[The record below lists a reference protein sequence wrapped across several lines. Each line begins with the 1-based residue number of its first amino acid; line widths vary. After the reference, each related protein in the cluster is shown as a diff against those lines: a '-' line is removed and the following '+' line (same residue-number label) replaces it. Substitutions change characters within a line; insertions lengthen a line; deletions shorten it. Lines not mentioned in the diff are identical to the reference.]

1 MAAPDLADPA
11 GVDVADPVL
20 HRDGVLPPVWR
31 WLRGN
36 DPVRWT
42 VRPNGDSFWSVTSHA
57 EGVRVLRDSGT
68 FSSERGIRLG
78 GEPRAAAAAAGR
90 MLIVTD
96 PPRHGEIRRIIGSAF
111 TARTVR
117 RLEQNMRETVTA
129 CLDQAVEEGTT
140 DLVRIAARLP
150 VSVICDLLGVP
161 REDWDFMLDRT
172 TTAFGAVD
180 EHGGPTAAAAEAHT
194 DILLYYLELVGQR
207 RREPR
212 EDVVTA
218 LVQGEVDGRPLT
230 DEEILLNC
238 DGLISGGNE
247 TTRHAAVGGLLALAA
262 YPAQWRALRDDP
274 GILPT
279 AVDEILRWT
288 TPGAHI
294 LRTAVHDTEL
304 GGRAIG
310 AGQSVV
316 VWGASVNR
324 DESVFDA
331 PDEFRLDR
339 KPNRHLT
346 FGHGSHYC
354 LGGALATSE
363 LRVLFGEVARRV
375 AAVGVTGPVR
385 RVRSNHIA
393 GFEEA
398 FIALEPAA
406 SRSPA
411 PAGGGRHG

>member
-1 MAAPDLADPA
+1 MTVPDLADPA
-11 GVDVADPVL
+11 AVDVANPRL
-20 HRDGVLPPVWR
+20 HRDEALYPVWR
-31 WLRGN
+31 WMRRN

-42 VRPNGDSFWSVTSHA
+42 VRSGKDAFWSVTTHA
-57 EGVRVLRDSGT
+57 EAVRVLRDSRT
-68 FSSERGIRLG
+68 FSSERGMRLG
-78 GEPRAAAAAAGR
+78 GDRLAAAAASGK

-96 PPRHGEIRRIIGSAF
+96 PPRHSAIRRIIGSAF
-111 TARTVR
+111 TARTVQ

-129 CLDQAVEEGTT
+129 CLDQALEQGTG
-140 DLVRIAARLP
+140 DFVRTASRLP

-180 EHGGPTAAAAEAHT
+180 EHGSPTDDAVRAHA
-194 DILLYYLELVGQR
+194 DILLYYLEMAAQR
-207 RREPR
+207 RRSPR

-218 LVQGEVDGRPLT
+218 LVRGEVDGRPLT

-262 YPAQWRALRDDP
+262 HPAQWQPLRDDP
-274 GILPT
+274 GLLPT

-288 TPGAHI
+288 SPGAHT
-294 LRTAVHDTEL
+294 LRTAVRDTEL
-304 GGRAIG
+304 AGRTIE

-324 DESVFDA
+324 DESVFDE
-331 PDEFRLDR
+331 PDAFLLDR
-339 KPNRHLT
+339 KPNRHLA
-346 FGHGSHYC
+346 FGHGVHYC

-363 LRVLFGEVARRV
+363 LRVLFGELTRRV
-375 AAVGVTGPVR
+375 AAVEVSGPVR

-398 FIALEPAA
+398 VVTLRRAA
-406 SRSPA
+406 TT
-411 PAGGGRHG
+411 GGTGR

>member
-1 MAAPDLADPA
+1 MTTPDLVDPTA
-11 GVDVADPVL
+11 VDVADPLL
-20 HRDGVLPPVWR
+20 HRDDALHPVWR
-31 WLRGN
+31 WMRRN

-42 VRPNGDSFWSVTSHA
+42 VRSNEDSFWSVTAHA
-57 EGVRVLRDSGT
+57 DAVRVLRDSRT

-78 GEPRAAAAAAGR
+78 GDPLAAAAAAR
-90 MLIVTD
+90 KMLIVTD
-96 PPRHGEIRRIIGSAF
+96 PPRHGDIRRIIGSAF
-111 TARTVR
+111 TARTVQ

-129 CLDQAVEEGTT
+129 CLDQAFEQGAADV
-140 DLVRIAARLP
+140 VQIAARLP

-161 REDWDFMLDRT
+161 REDWDFMVNRT
-172 TTAFGAVD
+172 TVAFGAVD
-180 EHGGPTAAAAEAHT
+180 DHGSPTADAAEAHAE
-194 DILLYYLELVGQR
+194 ILLYYLELVKQR
-207 RREPR
+207 RRSPR

-262 YPAQWRALRDDP
+262 HPDQWQALRDDP
-274 GILPT
+274 AILSS
-279 AVDEILRWT
+279 AVEEILRWT
-288 TPGAHI
+288 TPGAHT
-294 LRTAVHDTEL
+294 LRTAVRDTEL
-304 GGRAIG
+304 AGRPIE

-324 DESVFDA
+324 DESVFEE
-331 PDEFRLDR
+331 PDTFRLDR

-346 FGHGSHYC
+346 FGHGAHYC

-375 AAVGVTGPVR
+375 AAVGVPGPVR

-398 FIALEPAA
+398 VVVLEPAPVA
-406 SRSPA
+406 GTT
-411 PAGGGRHG
+411 GGGRHG

>member
-1 MAAPDLADPA
+1 MTAVTD
-11 GVDVADPVL
+11 VDVADPTL
-20 HRDGVLPPVWR
+20 HRDGALPPVWR
-31 WLRGN
+31 WMRRH

-42 VRPNGDSFWSVTSHA
+42 VRPNQDSYWSVTTHA
-57 EGVRVLRDSGT
+57 EAVRVLRDSRT

-78 GEPRAAAAAAGR
+78 ADPVAAAAASRR

-96 PPRHGEIRRIIGSAF
+96 PPRHADLRRIIASAF

-129 CLDQAVEEGTT
+129 SLDHAFERGAGDFVEVAG
-140 DLVRIAARLP
+140 RLP

-161 REDWDFMLDRT
+161 REDWDFLLGRT
-172 TTAFGAVD
+172 TVAFGAVD
-180 EHGGPTAAAAEAHT
+180 EHGSPTAEAVEAHA
-194 DILLYYLELVGQR
+194 DILLYHLELARQR
-207 RREPR
+207 RRDPR

-262 YPAQWRALRDDP
+262 DPGQWRALRANPDL
-274 GILPT
+274 LPT

-288 TPGAHI
+288 TPGAHT
-294 LRTAVHDTEL
+294 LRTAVGDTEL
-304 GGRAIG
+304 AGRAIE
-310 AGQSVV
+310 AGQQVV
-316 VWGASVNR
+316 VWGGSVNR
-324 DESVFDA
+324 DEAVFDQ

-346 FGHGSHYC
+346 FSHGAHYC
-354 LGGALATSE
+354 LGSALATSE
-363 LRVLFGEVARRV
+363 LRVLFGELARRV
-375 AAVGVTGPVR
+375 AGIEVAGPVE
-385 RVRSNHIA
+385 RVRSNHIN
-393 GFEEA
+393 GFDRA
-398 FIALEPAA
+398 VVKLHPVT
-406 SRSPA
+406 
-411 PAGGGRHG
+411 AGGGRHG

>member
-1 MAAPDLADPA
+1 MSTAPDLADPVA
-11 GVDVADPVL
+11 VDVADPVL

-31 WLRGN
+31 WMRHH

-42 VRPNGDSFWSVTSHA
+42 ERSNKDAFWSVTAHA
-57 EGVRVLRDSGT
+57 EAVQVLRDSKR

-78 GEPRAAAAAAGR
+78 GDPLAAAAASR
-90 MLIVTD
+90 KMLIVTD
-96 PPRHGEIRRIIGSAF
+96 PPRHGDIRRIIGAAF
-111 TARTVR
+111 TARTVQ

-129 CLDQAVEEGTT
+129 CLDEAFEQGAGDFVQT
-140 DLVRIAARLP
+140 IARLP

-161 REDWDFMLDRT
+161 REDWGFMLDRT
-172 TTAFGAVD
+172 TVAFGAVD
-180 EHGGPTAAAAEAHT
+180 EHGGPTADAAEAHT
-194 DILLYYLELVGQR
+194 DILLYYLELVKQR
-207 RREPR
+207 RRSPR

-218 LVQGEVDGRPLT
+218 LTQGEVDGRPLT

-262 YPAQWRALRDDP
+262 HPDQWQALRDDP
-274 GILPT
+274 GLLPT
-279 AVDEILRWT
+279 AVEEILRWT
-288 TPGAHI
+288 TPGAHT
-294 LRTAVHDTEL
+294 LRTAVRDTEL
-304 GGRAIG
+304 AGRAIG
-310 AGQSVV
+310 AGQFVV
-316 VWGASVNR
+316 VWGAAVNR
-324 DESVFDA
+324 DESVFDE
-331 PDEFRLDR
+331 PDTFRLDR

-346 FGHGSHYC
+346 FGHGAHYC

-375 AAVGVTGPVR
+375 AAIGVPGPVR

-398 FIALEPAA
+398 VLALEPAA
-406 SRSPA
+406 A
-411 PAGGGRHG
+411 AGTNGGGQHG